1 MKKQAQPYQVT
12 QEQFYRSVASSTAIE
27 TGKPVQEIERQLKLK
42 LKRNRKLAKTVGL
55 ASKSRDPI

>member
-1 MKKQAQPYQVT
+1 MKGETMPYQIT
-12 QEQFYRSVASSTAIE
+12 QEQIYRSVASSTAIE
-27 TGKPVQEIERQLKLK
+27 TGKPVHEIERQLK